1 MMSEAEV
8 LERLDDLLTQLWY
21 AKKDLDELF
30 TVSRKLSDEAA
41 ITMHDVDAARG
52 ELVRLSEKIEAGE
65 LSIDADSMRVLSRI
79 LDSNRDVISNLG
91 VYRDVKDHI
100 RKASSDMSRSSTAH
114 EYVINQAR
122 SLMQ

>member
-8 LERLDDLLTQLWY
+8 LERLDDLLTQLWH
-21 AKKDLDELF
+21 AKKDLDALF
-30 TVSRKLSDEAA
+30 TVSQKLSDEAA

-79 LDSNRDVISNLG
+79 LDSNRDVISNLD

-100 RKASSDMSRSSTAH
+100 KKASSDMSRSSTAH

>member
-8 LERLDDLLTQLWY
+8 LERLDELSTQLWY
-21 AKKDLDELF
+21 AKKELDELF

-41 ITMHDVDAARG
+41 FTMHDVDAARD
-52 ELVRLSEKIEAGE
+52 ELTMLSEKIEAGE

-100 RKASSDMSRSSTAH
+100 KKASNDMSRSSTDH
-114 EYVINQAR
+114 EYVIKQAR

>member
-8 LERLDDLLTQLWY
+8 LERLDDLLTQLWH
-21 AKKDLDELF
+21 AKKDLDALF
-30 TVSRKLSDEAA
+30 TVSQKLSDEAA

-65 LSIDADSMRVLSRI
+65 LSIDADSMRALSRI
-79 LDSNRDVISNLG
+79 LDSNRDVISNLD

-100 RKASSDMSRSSTAH
+100 KKASSDMSRSSTAH

>member
-8 LERLDDLLTQLWY
+8 LERLDDLLTQLRH
-21 AKKDLDELF
+21 AKKDLDALF
-30 TVSRKLSDEAA
+30 TVSQKLSDEAA
-41 ITMHDVDAARG
+41 VTMHDVDAARG

-79 LDSNRDVISNLG
+79 LDSNRDVISNLD

-100 RKASSDMSRSSTAH
+100 KKASSDMSRSSTAH